1 MSIYF
6 FLLQVKNERT
16 FRYDFKF
23 CLSWSKTDDN
33 LDGNLDFLICCQKAI
48 DRFGKTLKNS

>member
-1 MSIYF
+1 MSIF
-6 FLLQVKNERT
+6 FLFQVKNERT

-23 CLSWSKTDDN
+23 CISWSKTDDN